1 MKSTKPE
8 LYLSLY
14 KLTKYLYHIHHNTRK
29 EYKYTLGQ
37 SALDLSWK
45 CLDFVILANSSPNKE
60 KVPKICQA
68 SAVFDQL
75 KLRLR
80 MAHELKLI
88 SHKQYSYIIQQNE
101 EIGKMLAGW
110 LNWAENQ

>member
-1 MKSTKPE
+1 MKNIKPE

-29 EYKYTLGQ
+29 EYKYTLG
-37 SALDLSWK
+37 DNILSLAWK
-45 CLDFVILANSSPNKE
+45 CLDKVVLTNALPNK
-60 KVPKICQA
+60 KKSPKICQA

-110 LNWAENQ
+110 LNWAKKQ